1 MKKSIKAGA
10 LLVAGVFVLS
20 GCGSSEGSSDSGS
33 AETKSASAKPTPTTQ
48 AVGEKQYT
56 ADELEEALAAV
67 MKDKNLDGPLGND
80 ETVRPEMMNAVDP
93 LEGITIAPASCDV
106 LASTN
111 INKVLD
117 NAYIAVLLL
126 NETDSLTVVSHSD
139 PAVLEKQVEDND
151 SLLGECAQYTM
162 EGPGGQA
169 TVINKGIEASTDADT
184 TQAFHSIT
192 SNGTVEEGITQVAG
206 ASGTTNIA
214 ARFVNSADPEASVA
228 EAEELIDA
236 VYAELEKQ

>member
-1 MKKSIKAGA
+1 MKKTIKAGA
-10 LLVAGVFVLS
+10 LLIAGVFVLS
-20 GCGSSEGSSDSGS
+20 GCGSSDGDSGS
-33 AETKSASAKPTPTTQ
+33 ASAESSPTPATQ

-56 ADELEEALAAV
+56 ADELEDALAAV

-80 ETVRPEMMNAVDP
+80 ETVRPDMMNAVDP
-93 LEGITIAPASCDV
+93 LENITIAPAACDV

-111 INKVLD
+111 VNKVLD

-151 SLLGECAQYTM
+151 TLLDECAQYTM

-169 TVINKGIEASTDADT
+169 TVVNEGIDASTDADT

-192 SNGTVEEGITQVAG
+192 SNGTIEEGITQVAA

-214 ARFVNSADPEASVA
+214 ARFVNASDPEASVA
-228 EAEELIDA
+228 EAEELINA
-236 VYAELEKQ
+236 VYAELEKK